1 MLHKLALSVA
11 LATPLILTGCS
22 TTSMDVVSDIV
33 YLTTGV
39 PGPKQNRQAQQAE
52 FDAKQKKAELERKEK
67 EQFKQA
73 RQQWIGKSAD
83 KLVEV
88 KGSPWGVHNRND
100 GGKQYTWKR
109 NQQINLRGD
118 YTLCVENF
126 ISDKKGILVD
136 WNTSECAY

>member
-1 MLHKLALSVA
+1 MFHKLT
-11 LATPLILTGCS
+11 LAAIIAAPLVLTGCS

-39 PGPKQNRQAQQAE
+39 PGPKQNRQAQQAQQQ
-52 FDAKQKKAELERKEK
+52 AQQRKAELEQKEK
-67 EQFKQA
+67 EQFKAA
-73 RQQWIGKSAD
+73 RQQWVGKSAD

-109 NQQINLRGD
+109 NQQVNLRGD
-118 YTLCVENF
+118 YTLCVENY
-126 ISDKKGILVD
+126 IADKKGVIVD
-136 WNTSECAY
+136 WSTSGCAY